1 MKHELIDRYVYAVTK
16 RMDRKIR
23 EDVQNELYGL
33 IDDMLTERCGEM
45 APTEKDVRVVLTE
58 LGSPQELYAKYS
70 DDGDKCLI
78 GQPYYSTYKF
88 VLKIVLICAA
98 VGLTIGSLVVQLL
111 EPQPWYEAFGNYVGE
126 MLSSGMA
133 VFGGLTLLFA
143 VFYRKGIKLDDGFNL
158 SDLPPV
164 PKKKQEISSVEC
176 ILGIV
181 FSVAFAVLFL
191 VVPQVM
197 CAVFKE
203 SGENI
208 PIFSIAALRDSWY
221 FILLISACGIISE
234 TVKLLERQYNKAVL
248 VTTLVTNAISVVVTA
263 VWLSCFD
270 LMNPQFVT
278 KLTRVL
284 GEPGALD
291 MLRPDNFQNIC
302 LVGLLIVL
310 AIDTVEVVVKTIK
323 NRK

>member
-33 IDDMLTERCGEM
+33 IDDMLTERCGDM
-45 APTEKDVRVVLTE
+45 TPTEKDIRVVLTE
-58 LGSPQELYAKYS
+58 LGSPQELYAKYT

-88 VLKIVLICAA
+88 VLKIVLLCSAI
-98 VGLTIGSLVVQLL
+98 GLTIGSVVTQIL
-111 EPQPWYEAFGNYVGE
+111 EPQPWYEAIGEYVGE
-126 MLSSGMA
+126 LWTSGLA

-143 VFYRKGIKLDDGFNL
+143 VFYRKGVKLDDGFNL

-164 PKKKQEISSVEC
+164 PKKKQQISAVEC
-176 ILGIV
+176 IFGIV

-191 VVPQVM
+191 AVPQVM
-197 CAVFKE
+197 CGIFKE
-203 SGENI
+203 SGETI

-221 FILLISACGIISE
+221 IILMISACGIISE
-234 TVKLLERQYNKAVL
+234 TVKLMERQYNKTVL
-248 VTTLVTNAISVVVTA
+248 VTTLVTNGISAVVSVV
-263 VWLSCFD
+263 WLTGFD
-270 LMNPQFVT
+270 LMNPQFVN
-278 KLTRVL
+278 KLADVL

-291 MLRPDNFQNIC
+291 MLRPDNFQLIC
-302 LVGLLIVL
+302 LAGLLVVSAIEIVE
-310 AIDTVEVVVKTIK
+310 TVVKTILNK
-323 NRK
+323 N

>member
-1 MKHELIDRYVYAVTK
+1 MKHDLIDRYVYAVTK

-33 IDDMLTERCGEM
+33 IDDMLLERCGEM
-45 APTEKDVRVVLTE
+45 TPTEKDVRVVLTE

-88 VLKIVLICAA
+88 VLKIVLICVAT
-98 VGLTIGSLVVQLL
+98 GLTIGSLVMQIM
-111 EPQPWYEAFGNYVGE
+111 EPQPWYEAIGEYVGE
-126 MLSSGMA
+126 LWTSGLA

-143 VFYRKGIKLDDGFNL
+143 VFYRKGIKLDDGFIL

-203 SGENI
+203 SGETI
-208 PIFSIAALRDSWY
+208 PIFSIEALRDSWY

-234 TVKLLERQYNKAVL
+234 TVKLLERQYNKTVL
-248 VTTLVTNAISVVVTA
+248 VTTLATNAISAVVAV

-270 LMNPQFVT
+270 LMNPQLVN
-278 KLTRVL
+278 KLTAVL
-284 GEPGALD
+284 AAENA
-291 MLRPDNFQNIC
+291 PDIVHPDKYQYLC
-302 LVGLLIVL
+302 LVGLLVV
-310 AIDTVEVVVKTIK
+310 AVIDTVEVVVKTIK

>member
-45 APTEKDVRVVLTE
+45 TPTEKDIRVVLME

-111 EPQPWYEAFGNYVGE
+111 EPQPWYEAIGKYVGE
-126 MLSSGMA
+126 LWTSGLA

-143 VFYRKGIKLDDGFNL
+143 VFYRKGVKLDEGFNL
-158 SDLPPV
+158 SNLPPV

-221 FILLISACGIISE
+221 MILLISACGIISE
-234 TVKLLERQYNKAVL
+234 TVKLLERQYNKTVL
-248 VTTLVTNAISVVVTA
+248 VTSLVTNAISVVVTA
-263 VWLSCFD
+263 VWLSCFN
-270 LMNPQFVT
+270 LMNPQLVE
-278 KLTRVL
+278 KLTAVL
-284 GEPGALD
+284 TAENA
-291 MLRPDNFQNIC
+291 PDIVHPDKYQYLC
-302 LVGLLIVL
+302 LVGLLVVA

>member
-33 IDDMLTERCGEM
+33 IDDMLMERCGEM
-45 APTEKDVRVVLTE
+45 TPTEKDVRVVLTE
-58 LGSPQELYAKYS
+58 LGSPQELYAKYT

-88 VLKIVLICAA
+88 VLKIVLICVA

-111 EPQPWYEAFGNYVGE
+111 EPQPWYEAIGEYVGE
-126 MLSSGMA
+126 LWSSGLA

-143 VFYRKGIKLDDGFNL
+143 VFYRKGIKLDDGFDL
-158 SDLPPV
+158 GKLPPV
-164 PKKKQEISSVEC
+164 PKKKQEISRVEC

-181 FSVAFAVLFL
+181 FSVVFSVLFL
-191 VVPQVM
+191 AVPQMM
-197 CAVFKE
+197 CAVFE
-203 SGENI
+203 ETGEVI
-208 PIFSIAALRDSWY
+208 PIFSITALRDSWY

-234 TVKLLERQYNKAVL
+234 TVKLMERQYNKTVL
-248 VTTLVTNAISVVVTA
+248 VTTLVTNGISAVATA
-263 VWLSCFD
+263 LWLLSFD
-270 LMNPQFVT
+270 LTEPRLVA
-278 KLTRVL
+278 KLTSVL
-284 GEPGALD
+284 AEADVPD
-291 MLRPDNFQNIC
+291 MVRPDNFEFLC
-302 LVGLLIVL
+302 LVGLLIAM
-310 AIDTVEVVVKTIK
+310 AIDTVEAVVKTIK